1 VIVSDRVDDHKI
13 GQIVFIRS
21 VISMPSH
28 HVVGTV
34 ILNSLE
40 EMTAVFV
47 DHSVLDIQIFEPGA
61 RRLKIPGIGQPVCT

>member
-1 VIVSDRVDDHKI
+1 
-13 GQIVFIRS
+13 
-21 VISMPSH
+21 MPSH

-61 RRLKIPGIGQPVCT
+61 RRLKIPGIGQPVCTWLLLRRISRILTNKTGGICYR